1 MNQTKIITA
10 TVIGTAGLWLLY
22 KALNPTEKFPV
33 IKNFSPSKYLGK
45 WYEIA
50 RIDFRHEQ
58 HMKNVTAH
66 YSLNPDGSIR
76 VENRGY
82 NYKKGIYEGAVG
94 KAKLAGQPG
103 KGKLKVSFFGPFY
116 SDYNILDVDPGYQ
129 YALVAGKNHD
139 YLWILSRQTIIPED
153 VKMAYLQKA
162 GKLGYNTDRLTWVS
176 HNGMK

>member
-1 MNQTKIITA
+1 
-10 TVIGTAGLWLLY
+10 
-22 KALNPTEKFPV
+22 
-33 IKNFSPSKYLGK
+33 K

-50 RIDFRHEQ
+50 RIDFRYEQ
-58 HMKNVTAH
+58 HMKNITPR
-66 YSLNPDGSIR
+66 YSLNSDVSIR

-82 NYKKGIYEGAVG
+82 NYKKGIYEGTEA
-94 KAKLAGQPG
+94 KAKLAGQRG
-103 KGKLKVSFFGPFY
+103 KGTSTVSPFGAFY

-139 YLWILSRQTIIPED
+139 YLCILSRQTIIPED

-162 GKLGYNTDRLTWVS
+162 GKLGYDTDRLTWVS